1 MDKLRGMQVF
11 LEVAKLKSFSGAAT
25 RLEMSPAMVSKH
37 ISALEADLNVRLIN
51 RSTRHVSLT
60 DVGNAYRAR
69 CSQILGDLEEAETS
83 IRALND
89 TPRGRLSIGA
99 PIVFGARH
107 VATILPDYMEQQPE
121 VDVRLYLREVSFDPL
136 HDGVDVDIRIGVLAD
151 SNLVAR
157 HLATAYQVVCASP
170 TYLAR
175 CGVPKTVGALA
186 RHNCVQFSGT
196 DALDAWQ
203 FQGEGGEPETFPVT
217 GNFRSNSGSAIYY
230 AVLNGMGIGML
241 PSYMVADDL
250 KSGRLEAI
258 ELDRVPVELPIWA
271 VYAYRQHLSAK
282 VRTFIEFARTRV
294 AQRVAGIGSSAA
306 SVTPLAHA
314 ASASDAPGR
323 DTKT

>member
-11 LEVAKLKSFSGAAT
+11 LEVTKLKSFSGAAT

-37 ISALEADLNVRLIN
+37 ISALEKDLNVRLIN

-60 DVGNAYRAR
+60 EVGNAYRVR
-69 CSQILGDLEEAETS
+69 CGQILGDLEEAETS

-89 TPRGRLSIGA
+89 MPRGRLSIGA

-107 VATILPDYMEQQPE
+107 IATILPDYMEHHPE
-121 VDVRLYLREVSFDPL
+121 IDVRLYLREVSFDPL
-136 HDGVDVDIRIGVLAD
+136 HDGVDVDIRIGHLAD

-157 HLATAYQVVCASP
+157 QLATAYQVVCASP
-170 TYLAR
+170 TYVAR
-175 CGVPKTVGALA
+175 HGVPKTVSGLA

-203 FQGEGGEPETFPVT
+203 FMNEGGEPETFPVT

-230 AVLNGMGIGML
+230 AVLNGMGVAML
-241 PSYMVADDL
+241 PSYMVVDDL

-258 ELDRVPVELPIWA
+258 ELDRIPVELPIWA

-294 AQRVAGIGSSAA
+294 AQRVSGQTAA
-306 SVTPLAHA
+306 ATPEALETEPR
-314 ASASDAPGR
+314 ASSDAP
-323 DTKT
+323 